1 MPMKKFLCSLLV
13 VAAGLLSTACHDEI
27 IQKLDEL
34 ENRTD
39 ELLLK
44 CNQLNENLG
53 TLQNLVE
60 VIQRQDMITG
70 ITEIRSGNTVT
81 GYRVNFVQ
89 HEPIT
94 IYNGSDGK
102 KPLVASRQ
110 DPDNRN
116 YYWTVQYGDDDW
128 DWLYALDGN
137 RMLAVGV
144 LPYVTIRNGKFVLST
159 DGGSTWIEL
168 GKANGEDGDQM
179 FKSIDTSNEN
189 YVTITLTTGEV
200 FKIPTY
206 SAFLALKIEY
216 DKANEAVDAQVEI
229 IRATQEK
236 LTWITSIDPI
246 LDGNDTTGLTVSLSN
261 GQHFSIHDWKTT
273 LSPAIFIKRDTD
285 GHLYWAYTIGL
296 SPETWVLT
304 PEGKKVPA
312 ETGSVETPLVSV
324 TRDTDGQYYWVVITR
339 DSTEFLRTKI
349 DGNWQPRAIDSVQR
363 IFMSVDNYADS
374 LVLVLKDST
383 RFVLPKQ
390 YSITFSDADGKP
402 INGIIP
408 MKGKTEAVVRYQAS
422 GNNPSLSLLTQGGIS
437 ASPSKLENGDPCF
450 VVKTDYGFSAE
461 TARIVAVFT
470 FPEAVSPVTIVKTFT
485 VSKE

>member
-1 MPMKKFLCSLLV
+1 MKKFLCSLLV

-39 ELLLK
+39 ELQLM

-53 TLQNLVE
+53 VLQNLVE

-89 HEPIT
+89 HDPIT

-110 DPDNRN
+110 DPDDRN

-128 DWLYALDGN
+128 NWLLAPDGSK
-137 RMLAVGV
+137 MLAVGV
-144 LPYVTIRNGKFVLST
+144 LPYVTIRNGVFLYT
-159 DGGSTWIEL
+159 IDGSEWIEL
-168 GKANGEDGDQM
+168 GKADGEDGDKM
-179 FKSIDTSNEN
+179 FQSINTYNSN

-206 SAFLALKIEY
+206 SAFLALKSEY
-216 DKANEAVDAQVEI
+216 DKANDAVDAQVEI

-246 LDGNDTTGLTVSLSN
+246 LDGKDTTGLTVSLSN
-261 GQHFSIHDWKTT
+261 GKHFSIHDWTTT
-273 LSPAIFIKRDTD
+273 LSPAIFVKRDTD

-304 PEGKKVPA
+304 PDGKKVPA

-324 TRDTDGQYYWVVITR
+324 TRDTDGQYYWVVLTR
-339 DSTEFLRTKI
+339 DSTEFLRSKI
-349 DGNWQPRAIDSVQR
+349 AGDWQPRAIDSVQR
-363 IFMSVDNYADS
+363 IFLSVNNYTDS

-402 INGIIP
+402 ISGNIS
-408 MKGKTEAVVRYQAS
+408 MKSKTEAVVRYKAS
-422 GNNPSLSLLTQGGIS
+422 GNNPTLSLITQGGIS

-450 VVKTDYGFSAE
+450 VVKTGYDFSGKNAK
-461 TARIVAVFT
+461 IVAVFT

>member
-27 IQKLDEL
+27 NQKLDEL
-34 ENRTD
+34 ESRTD
-39 ELLLK
+39 ELLLM

-110 DPDNRN
+110 DPDDRN

-128 DWLYALDGN
+128 NWLLAPDGSK
-137 RMLAVGV
+137 MLAVGV
-144 LPYVTIRNGKFVLST
+144 LPYVTIRNGVFIYT
-159 DGGSTWIEL
+159 IDGSEWIEL
-168 GKANGEDGDQM
+168 GKADGEDGDKM
-179 FKSIDTSNEN
+179 FQSINTYNPN
-189 YVTITLTTGEV
+189 YVIITLTTGEV

-206 SAFLALKIEY
+206 SAFLALKSEY
-216 DKANEAVDAQVEI
+216 DKANDAVDAQVEI

-246 LDGNDTTGLTVSLSN
+246 LDGKDTTGLTVSLSN
-261 GQHFSIHDWKTT
+261 GKHFSIHDWTTT

-304 PEGKKVPA
+304 PDGKKVPA
-312 ETGSVETPLVSV
+312 ESGSVETPLVSV

-339 DSTEFLRTKI
+339 DSTEFLRSKI
-349 DGNWQPRAIDSVQR
+349 DGDWQPRAIDSVQR
-363 IFMSVDNYADS
+363 IFLSVKNYTDS

-402 INGIIP
+402 ITGNIA
-408 MKGKTEAVVRYQAS
+408 MKGKTETVVRYKAS
-422 GNNPSLSLLTQGGIS
+422 GNNPTLSLITQGGIN

-450 VVKTDYGFSAE
+450 VVKTGYDFSGENAKV
-461 TARIVAVFT
+461 VAVFT
-470 FPEAVSPVTIVKTFT
+470 FPEAASPVTIVKSFT
-485 VSKE
+485 VSK

>member
-1 MPMKKFLCSLLV
+1 MKKFLCSLLV

-39 ELLLK
+39 ELQLM

-53 TLQNLVE
+53 VLQNLVE

-89 HEPIT
+89 HDPIT

-110 DPDNRN
+110 DPDDRN

-128 DWLYALDGN
+128 NWLLAPDGSK
-137 RMLAVGV
+137 MLAVGV
-144 LPYVTIRNGKFVLST
+144 LPYVTIRNGVFLYT
-159 DGGSTWIEL
+159 IDGSEWIEL
-168 GKANGEDGDQM
+168 GKADGEDGDKM
-179 FKSIDTSNEN
+179 FQSIDASNAN
-189 YVTITLTTGEV
+189 YVIITLTTGEV

-206 SAFLALKIEY
+206 SAFLALQIEY

-229 IRATQEK
+229 IRATQEA

-246 LDGNDTTGLTVSLSN
+246 LDGKDTTGLTVSLSN
-261 GQHFSIHDWKTT
+261 GKHFSIHDWTTT
-273 LSPAIFIKRDTD
+273 LSPAIFVKRDTD

-304 PEGKKVPA
+304 PDGKKVPA

-339 DSTEFLRTKI
+339 DSTEFLRSKI
-349 DGNWQPRAIDSVQR
+349 DGDWQPRAIDSVQR
-363 IFMSVDNYADS
+363 IFLSVNNYTDS

-402 INGIIP
+402 ISGNIS
-408 MKGKTEAVVRYQAS
+408 MKSKTEAVVRYKAS
-422 GNNPSLSLLTQGGIS
+422 GNNPTLSLITQGGIS

-450 VVKTDYGFSAE
+450 VVKTGYDFSGKEAKV
-461 TARIVAVFT
+461 VAVFT

>member
-1 MPMKKFLCSLLV
+1 MKNFLCSLLV

-39 ELLLK
+39 ELQLM

-53 TLQNLVE
+53 VLQNLVE

-89 HEPIT
+89 HDPIT

-110 DPDNRN
+110 DPDDRN

-128 DWLYALDGN
+128 NWLLAPDGSK
-137 RMLAVGV
+137 MLAVGV
-144 LPYVTIRNGKFVLST
+144 LPYVTIRNGVFLYT
-159 DGGSTWIEL
+159 IDGSEWIEL
-168 GKANGEDGDQM
+168 GKADGEDGDKM
-179 FKSIDTSNEN
+179 FQSIDASNAN
-189 YVTITLTTGEV
+189 YVIITLTTGEV

-206 SAFLALKIEY
+206 SAFLALQIEY

-229 IRATQEK
+229 IRATQEA

-246 LDGNDTTGLTVSLSN
+246 LDGKDTTGLTVSLSN
-261 GQHFSIHDWKTT
+261 GKHFSIHDWTTT
-273 LSPAIFIKRDTD
+273 LSPAIFVKRDTD

-304 PEGKKVPA
+304 PDGKKVPA

-324 TRDTDGQYYWVVITR
+324 TRDTDGQYYWVVLTR
-339 DSTEFLRTKI
+339 DSTEFLRSKI
-349 DGNWQPRAIDSVQR
+349 AGDWQPRAIDSVQR
-363 IFMSVDNYADS
+363 IFLSVNNYTDS
-374 LVLVLKDST
+374 LVLVLKDGT

-402 INGIIP
+402 ISGNIS
-408 MKGKTEAVVRYQAS
+408 MKSKTEAVVRYKAS
-422 GNNPSLSLLTQGGIS
+422 GNNPTLSLITQGGIS

-450 VVKTDYGFSAE
+450 VVKTGYDFSGKNAK
-461 TARIVAVFT
+461 IVAVFT

>member
-1 MPMKKFLCSLLV
+1 MKKFLCSLLV

-39 ELLLK
+39 ELQLM

-53 TLQNLVE
+53 VLQNLVE

-89 HEPIT
+89 HDPIT
-94 IYNGSDGK
+94 IYNGADGK

-110 DPDNRN
+110 DPDDRN

-128 DWLYALDGN
+128 NWLLAPDGSK
-137 RMLAVGV
+137 MLAVGV
-144 LPYVTIRNGKFVLST
+144 LPYVTIRNGVFLYT
-159 DGGSTWIEL
+159 IDGSEWIEL
-168 GKANGEDGDQM
+168 GKADGEDGDKM
-179 FKSIDTSNEN
+179 FQSIDASNAN
-189 YVTITLTTGEV
+189 YVIITLTTGEV

-206 SAFLALKIEY
+206 SAFLALQIEY
-216 DKANEAVDAQVEI
+216 DKANDAVDAQVEI

-246 LDGNDTTGLTVSLSN
+246 LDGKDTTGLTVSLSN
-261 GQHFSIHDWKTT
+261 GKHFSIHDWTTT
-273 LSPAIFIKRDTD
+273 LSPAIFVKRDTD

-304 PEGKKVPA
+304 PDGKKVPA

-324 TRDTDGQYYWVVITR
+324 TRDTDGQYYWVVLTR
-339 DSTEFLRTKI
+339 DSTEFLRSKI
-349 DGNWQPRAIDSVQR
+349 AGDWQPRAIDSVQR
-363 IFMSVDNYADS
+363 IFLSVNNYTDS
-374 LVLVLKDST
+374 LVLVLKDGT

-402 INGIIP
+402 ISGNIS
-408 MKGKTEAVVRYQAS
+408 MKSKTEAVVRYKAN
-422 GNNPSLSLLTQGGIS
+422 GNNPTLSLITQGGIS

-450 VVKTDYGFSAE
+450 VVKTGYDFSGKNAK
-461 TARIVAVFT
+461 IVAVFT

>member
-1 MPMKKFLCSLLV
+1 MKQFLCSLLV

-34 ENRTD
+34 ENRAD
-39 ELLLK
+39 ELLLM
-44 CNQLNENLG
+44 CNQLNENLS

-89 HEPIT
+89 HDPIT

-110 DPDNRN
+110 DPDDRN

-128 DWLYALDGN
+128 NWLLAPDGSK
-137 RMLAVGV
+137 MLAVGV
-144 LPYVTIRNGKFVLST
+144 LPYVTIRNGVFLYT
-159 DGGSTWIEL
+159 IDGSEWIEL
-168 GKANGEDGDQM
+168 GKADGEDGDKM
-179 FKSIDTSNEN
+179 FQSIDASNAN
-189 YVTITLTTGEV
+189 YVIITLTTGEV

-206 SAFLALKIEY
+206 SAFLALQIEY

-229 IRATQEK
+229 IRATQEA

-246 LDGNDTTGLTVSLSN
+246 LDGKDTTGLTVSLSN
-261 GQHFSIHDWKTT
+261 GKHFSIHDWTTT
-273 LSPAIFIKRDTD
+273 LSPAIFVKRDTD

-304 PEGKKVPA
+304 PDGKKVPA

-339 DSTEFLRTKI
+339 DSTEFLRSKI
-349 DGNWQPRAIDSVQR
+349 DGDWQPRAIDSVQR
-363 IFMSVDNYADS
+363 IFLSVNNYTDS

-402 INGIIP
+402 ISGNIS
-408 MKGKTEAVVRYQAS
+408 MKSKTEAVVRYKAS
-422 GNNPSLSLLTQGGIS
+422 GNNPTLSLITQGGIS

-450 VVKTDYGFSAE
+450 VVKTGYDFSGKNAK
-461 TARIVAVFT
+461 IVAVFT